1 METKSNQM
9 PESSNPKTKV
19 TGHHTRTVPEAMGS
33 QCGISRRAGVEWCR
47 ATGGGGPFG
56 GRRLPSPDCPQ
67 PDTRPDVSVMFAAS
81 APQPLPGITVQP
93 LDASRLVAG
102 TYRRFRGAADFRA
115 GAAFLAVAAFF
126 VAGAAFLA
134 EAAFF
139 AGGAGGHT
147 PLASFGAADID
158 ITPSL

>member
-1 METKSNQM
+1 METRSNQM

-19 TGHHTRTVPEAMGS
+19 TGHHTRTVPAAIGS

-47 ATGGGGPFG
+47 TTGRGGPCRG
-56 GRRLPSPDCPQ
+56 GRPPSPDLPQ
-67 PDTRPDVSVMFAAS
+67 PSTRPDVSVMFAAS
-81 APQPLPGITVQP
+81 ASHPLPRITVQP

-115 GAAFLAVAAFF
+115 GAAFLAGAFLAVAAFF
-126 VAGAAFLA
+126 VAG
-134 EAAFF
+134 AAFF